1 MSIRS
6 ESLESTTGRRAAGG
20 LLIGLGILALI
31 GTVSGVELGRHGWP
45 LLITGV
51 GAAFFVVM
59 LLIGRGAGALAIPG
73 GAITGV
79 GAILAFQN
87 SFGYFESWS
96 YLWPLVVASVG
107 AGLYIMGLWDG
118 REAVCRAGRM
128 LASVGI
134 SLCALFAAFF
144 ALGFGAWG
152 FRRSNILFAIAL
164 IALGLYLLL
173 RSARG
178 PLEAE

>member
-1 MSIRS
+1 MAIRS
-6 ESLESTTGRRAAGG
+6 EPLESTTGRHAAGG

-31 GTVSGVELGRHGWP
+31 GAASGVELGQHGWP
-45 LLITGV
+45 LLITAA

-73 GAITGV
+73 SAITAV
-79 GAILAFQN
+79 GAILAVQS
-87 SFGYFESWS
+87 SFGYFESWF
-96 YLWPLVVASVG
+96 YLWPLTVASLG
-107 AGLYIMGLWDG
+107 AGLYVMGRWDG
-118 REAVCRAGRM
+118 RVAARRVGRM
-128 LASVGI
+128 VASLGVG
-134 SLCALFAAFF
+134 LCALFGAFF

-152 FRRSNILFAIAL
+152 FRRSNSLFALGL

-173 RSARG
+173 RRARG